1 MNKLQKFLSKLNPEE
16 RIVANELIDKIIS
29 NNSVGLNVKK
39 LKGSD
44 NLYRIRKGDLRLIYL
59 KNENGIISILDA
71 GKKNDTTY
79 NF

>member
-29 NNSVGLNVKK
+29 NNTVGLNVKK